1 MSVSM
6 DGSCGG
12 STGFI
17 CLGSTFGDCCS
28 EKGYCGG
35 NSSYCAAGCQ
45 SDFGKCGSTNGTPQV
60 STDGSC
66 GGETGT
72 TCLGSE
78 FGDCCSPRG
87 YCGGNASYCDA
98 GCQASFG
105 TCSPLPSS
113 TNAAISSSSTQLPT
127 SATAVAAATSS
138 STTKRPI
145 PSVQTTAFKAGISVA
160 SAIAFLAL
168 LALAIL
174 LLRRRRQRQ
183 QRHALSL
190 PKSADPDA
198 VEAPSGSEV
207 STRQGSHHKNVYP
220 SELSTARYR
229 QELPADEKLSV
240 GARIEERRV

>member
-35 NSSYCAAGCQ
+35 NSSYCTTGCQ
-45 SDFGKCGSTNGTPQV
+45 SDFGKCGFTNGTAQI

-66 GGETGT
+66 GGESGT

-78 FGDCCSPRG
+78 FGGCCSPKG

-98 GCQASFG
+98 GCQTSFG
-105 TCSPLPSS
+105 TCSLTPSS
-113 TNAAISSSSTQLPT
+113 TNTAASSSSTQAPP
-127 SATAVAAATSS
+127 SVTAVAAATSS
-138 STTKRPI
+138 PVTTPPI
-145 PSVQTTAFKAGISVA
+145 PTVQTVAFKAGIAVA
-160 SAIAFLAL
+160 SVVAFLAL
-168 LALAIL
+168 LALAFL
-174 LLRRRRQRQ
+174 LFRRQRQRQ
-183 QRHALSL
+183 QRHALFP
-190 PKSADPDA
+190 PKVADPNA

-207 STRQGSHHKNVYP
+207 STRQGSHHENVYP
-220 SELSTARYR
+220 SELSTVRYR
-229 QELPADEKLSV
+229 QELPADEKLSL